1 MIERYVTARRACV
14 DPATSNPRACNPTT
28 RPEALAEEWKLIV
41 KAPRVRLLK
50 GERQRTFVL
59 SHEQEA
65 EYLEA
70 CPPLLRDVASVMLD
84 TGLRIG
90 ELLNLRWENIR
101 FDPTGA
107 AKFGSIKVIAGKSQN
122 ARELYR

>member
-1 MIERYVTARRACV
+1 M
-14 DPATSNPRACNPTT
+14 
-28 RPEALAEEWKLIV
+28 
-41 KAPRVRLLK
+41 LK